1 MQSNNYGGNM
11 FPEYEV
17 LKFKN
22 YKSFEDYSYI
32 SSLKNINVFI
42 GKNNCGKS
50 SCIDVLQSLVDNKIS
65 IGNAKVQIDYRM
77 KDKDYDLM
85 MSKSNYSKTSMIR
98 PDKGQFIGKIISL
111 NMKSGFAD
119 NSKNREFY
127 YDGNKTIFFQN
138 ELSVDTIVDD
148 FNRKVCE
155 IKHYRLNA
163 ERNILPEQEDKKIFL
178 LENGSGATN
187 VILHV
192 LNYANCDERLVRV
205 DVLNALNQIMYP
217 DSKYDNISIQKE
229 KNEEWEV
236 FLYENDNRFPLS
248 KMGSGLKT
256 IILVLL
262 NILVMPCIIG
272 STANSQNINYKN
284 IVFSFE
290 ELENNLHPALQRRLF
305 EYLYHFSIENDT
317 TILLTTHSHVAINM
331 FSDKKEAQLYHVIKE
346 KGKSSI
352 NKVEDYITKCEIL
365 QDLDVRASD
374 LFQANGII
382 WVEGPSDKVYIKH
395 WLELWGDSELV
406 EGIDYQFLYYGGRIL
421 SHFTANPDSQDDNL
435 INILS
440 TNRNSAIVIDSD
452 VCGKRK
458 GINVTKQRIKDEF
471 KSVGMFCWIT
481 QGKEIEN
488 YIPYQAINAAYNSN
502 LSKQCGR
509 NELFPDYIKK
519 VIGKSKFDKVN
530 FAHKVIGSITANDT
544 NNILDLKS
552 KIIELSNMIKH
563 WNSKE

>member
-1 MQSNNYGGNM
+1 M
-11 FPEYEV
+11 FPEFEE

-32 SSLKNINVFI
+32 SNLKNVNVFI

-50 SCIDVLQSLVDNKIS
+50 SCIDVLQSIFDNKIS
-65 IGNAKVQIDYRM
+65 IGNAKVQIDYKI
-77 KDKDYDLM
+77 KDKDFDLM
-85 MSKSNYSKTSMIR
+85 MRKSNYSARSIII
-98 PDKGQFIGKIISL
+98 PDKNQFIDKIISFK
-111 NMKSGFAD
+111 MKSVFVEK
-119 NSKNREFY
+119 SIKREFNY
-127 YDGNKTIFFQN
+127 NGDETIFNQN
-138 ELSVDTIVDD
+138 QLSVETIVDD
-148 FNRKVCE
+148 FNRKICG

-163 ERNILPEQEDKKIFL
+163 ERNILPEQEDKKLFL
-178 LENGSGATN
+178 FENGSGATN
-187 VILHV
+187 VILHI
-192 LNYANCDERLVRV
+192 LNYANCDEKLVRV
-205 DVLNALNQIMYP
+205 NVLDALNKIMYP
-217 DSKYDNISIQKE
+217 DSKYDNITIQKE
-229 KNEEWEV
+229 NNEEWEV
-236 FLYENDNRFPLS
+236 FLHENENRFPLS

-272 STANSQNINYKN
+272 CTAKSQNINYKN

-290 ELENNLHPALQRRLF
+290 ELENNLHPALQRKLF
-305 EYLYHFSIENDT
+305 EYLYHFSIDNDT

-331 FSDKKEAQLYHVIKE
+331 FSDKEKAQLYHIIKE
-346 KGKSSI
+346 NGKSSI
-352 NKVEDYITKCEIL
+352 TKVEDYLTKCEIL

-374 LFQANGII
+374 LFQSNGII

-395 WLELWGDSELV
+395 WLELWGDSNLV
-406 EGIDYQFLYYGGRIL
+406 EGVDYQFLYYGGRIL
-421 SHFTANPDSQDDNL
+421 SHFTANPNSQDDNL

-452 VCGKRK
+452 ICVKRK

-488 YIPYQAINAAYNSN
+488 YIPFQAINTAFDSN

-509 NELFPDYIKK
+509 NELFPSYIKE
-519 VIGKSKFDKVN
+519 VIGKSKFDKVS
-530 FAHKVIGSITANDT
+530 FAHKVIASITDEDT
-544 NNILDLKS
+544 SNILDLKD
-552 KIIELSNMIKH
+552 KVIELSNIIKQ

>member
-1 MQSNNYGGNM
+1 MKLG
-11 FPEYEV
+11 FRI
-17 LKFKN
+17 KFKN
-22 YKSFEDYSYI
+22 YKSFRDDFSTIE
-32 SSLKNINVFI
+32 SLKHINVFI
-42 GKNNCGKS
+42 GRNNSGKS
-50 SCIDVLQSLVDNKIS
+50 TCIDIFQKLTKMQSITRTE
-65 IGNAKVQIDYRM
+65 AE
-77 KDKDYDLM
+77 
-85 MSKSNYSKTSMIR
+85 IR
-98 PDKGQFIGKIISL
+98 IGKEITDDDLESVFEFRNYGSNEQYKIDSLKELYLQKYIEFSIMKHISL
-111 NMKSGFAD
+111 YTFQMVPNDSFEKSYNWDRIGE
-119 NSKNREFY
+119 NVSELL
-127 YDGNKTIFFQN
+127 NKTRFI
-138 ELSVDTIVDD
+138 
-148 FNRKVCE
+148 
-155 IKHYRLNA
+155 RLDA
-163 ERNILPEQEDKKIFL
+163 ERNMTPEV
-178 LENGSGATN
+178 ENDNISISQNGTGAVN
-187 VILHV
+187 VIHHV
-192 LNYANCDERLVRV
+192 LNYDRYKESLIH
-205 DVLNALNQIMYP
+205 DKLLNALNKIMNP
-217 DSKYDNISIQKE
+217 DSKYDGITIQKIDAA
-229 KNEEWEV
+229 KWEV
-236 FLYENDNRFPLS
+236 FLYENDNRLPLS

-262 NILVMPCIIG
+262 NLLVIPSISIGHSTLGKNDEYNNIIF
-272 STANSQNINYKN
+272 A
-284 IVFSFE
+284 FE

-331 FSDKKEAQLYHVIKE
+331 FSDKEEAQLYHVIKE
-346 KGKSSI
+346 NGKSSI

-365 QDLDVRASD
+365 KDLDVRASD
-374 LFQANGII
+374 LFQSNGII

-452 VCGKRK
+452 ICGKRK
-458 GINVTKQRIKDEF
+458 GINATKQRIKDEF

-530 FAHKVIGSITANDT
+530 FAHKVIGSITEDDT

-552 KIIELSNMIKH
+552 KIIELSDMIKQ